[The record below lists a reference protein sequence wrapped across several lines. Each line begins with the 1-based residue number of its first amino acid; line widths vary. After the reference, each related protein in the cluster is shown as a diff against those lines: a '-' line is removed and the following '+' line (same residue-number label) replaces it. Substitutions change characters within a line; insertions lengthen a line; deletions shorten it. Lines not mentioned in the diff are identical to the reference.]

1 MKNLINRAFTA
12 KKKTFLI
19 VTAALLSL
27 SMNAASWTFTSI
39 RQSDFYP
46 AGQDAVNGDYWAVE
60 GSASYKYKNQ
70 STADELYV
78 ADGQK
83 FAPTEGLKF
92 LTRGSNFRVFFNGS
106 GILLTN
112 PNVTGVNPSIVIPNC
127 KAGSDLR
134 IVAKQNASGTM
145 ALTNANDA
153 SFTLDGSNTTYVTN
167 VLTDGD
173 VVINMSAG
181 AGYVRSIEVTPKS
194 VYAATTTKAVV
205 TLFENDVTG
214 VETTCTTRRDAKNY
228 TIDGQA
234 YNSVQAWTMG
244 TTTNLTFRVKNAKKV
259 TFVGRAPKDRGFA
272 ISLNG
277 AAAENVTNTTGSEA
291 NVEKELTMV
300 DDMVNIISITGVGG
314 AVYPLAFIV
323 EKDLEP
329 IAPAMSGE
337 SLSFENKDKII
348 YSGNIALSTVTNLE
362 GADKQGFSTASN
374 IVLYTSGSEAGKTK
388 ALRVQGTSTITIAAP
403 SNYVIEKIGIR
414 AATGASTGERTITVN
429 GANGKKYGPVV
440 ENTESPYYEWEL
452 ATPSNHL
459 EVSTN
464 GTMFLIIT
472 LFGYVNEFYPVTIS
486 NNWASFC
493 APQDVELPSGVYA
506 YVADIVR
513 DEEGDEDV
521 LYINKVENSAIPAN
535 TGVFL
540 YSETDGDYQL
550 PYTLGA
556 PAIAKNL
563 FTGTVARTANPSTD
577 TETGTTYSLYD
588 DNGTVCLVRYT
599 GAYIPANKAYL
610 NYSGGGRAAAPR
622 MRVHVGP
629 YNTPTAIDEVQTST
643 AQTNKRIENGQLII
657 IRDGVKYNIQGQIVK

>member
-1 MKNLINRAFTA
+1 M
-12 KKKTFLI
+12 KKTILI

-27 SMNAASWTFTSI
+27 AMNAASWTFTSI
-39 RQSDFYP
+39 AQTDFYP
-46 AGQDAVNGDYWAVE
+46 EGTTGVNTDYWTAN
-60 GSASYKYKNQ
+60 GSSSYQYKNQ

-92 LTRGSNFRVFFNGS
+92 LTRGNNFRVFFSESTSS
-106 GILLTN
+106 GIRLVSQTES
-112 PNVTGVNPSIVIPNC
+112 GVNPSIVIPNC
-127 KAGSDLR
+127 MAGS
-134 IVAKQNASGTM
+134 T
-145 ALTNANDA
+145 LTIAVKR
-153 SFTLDGSNTTYVTN
+153 DGSNETTMAVSNALTSSLALDGGNQTYTSM

-181 AGYVRSIEVTPKS
+181 TGYVRSIEVTPKS

-205 TLFENDVTG
+205 TLFEDDITG

-228 TIDGQA
+228 TIDGTN
-234 YNSVQAWTMG
+234 YSSVKAWTMG
-244 TTTNLTFRVKNAKKV
+244 TTNNLTFRVKNAKKV
-259 TFVGRAPKDRGFA
+259 TFVGRAADTRGFA
-272 ISLNG
+272 VSLNG
-277 AAAENVTNTTGSEA
+277 AAAENVTNTTGNEA
-291 NVEKELTMV
+291 NAEKELTMV
-300 DDMVNIISITGVGG
+300 DDVVNIISITGVGG

-323 EKDLEP
+323 EKDMEP

-337 SLSFENKDKII
+337 SLSFVQNAVII
-348 YSGNIALSTVTNLE
+348 YSGNIALSTVTNE
-362 GADKQGFSTASN
+362 AGKEGFSTASN
-374 IVLYTSGSEAGKTK
+374 IVLYTSSSEEGKTK

-414 AATGASTGERTITVN
+414 AATAAASGERTIKVN
-429 GANGKKYGPVV
+429 GANGKNYGPVV

-452 ATPSNHL
+452 ATPSNRL

-464 GTMFLIIT
+464 GTMYLIIT
-472 LFGYVNEFYPVTIS
+472 LFGYANDFYPVTIS

-563 FTGTVARTANPSTD
+563 FTGTVKRTANPSTD

-599 GAYIPANKAYL
+599 GVYIPANKAYL
-610 NYSGGGRAAAPR
+610 TYGGGGRAAAPR

-629 YNTPTAIDEVQTST
+629 YNTPTAIDEVQSTTS
-643 AQTNKRIENGQLII
+643 QTNKRFENGQLII
-657 IRDGVKYNIQGQIVK
+657 IRDGVKYNVQGQIVK